1 MFVKGSGNMKKQLVK
16 AMQRNQLVDIMYM
29 AKDKSITKRRIKV
42 IAMTGDT
49 LAAYCFVRQAKRT
62 FKIDNVLAVMPVI
75 HRERVVI

>member
-1 MFVKGSGNMKKQLVK
+1 MKKQLAK

-29 AKDKSITKRRIKV
+29 AKDRSITKRRIKV

-49 LAAYCFVRQAKRT
+49 LAAYCFVRHAKRT

-75 HRERVVI
+75 HRARVVI